1 MNFFGGGASL
11 VAQLVKNLP
20 ARQPLGWEDPLE
32 KGMKTHSNIL
42 YHLLFFIHTNIHFV
56 QYIHFYSSA
65 TWFKLLQVY
74 VSYLEKQ
81 SFFPSS
87 SHLMNYFF
95 QKFLDDSYFFPR
107 CFLDFPKVMLCFL
120 NTIGICT
127 ALTLNA
133 QFDFQRLDILIG
145 LSFVIQESCLSLW
158 LQRFEIS

>member
-1 MNFFGGGASL
+1 MNFFWGGASL

-42 YHLLFFIHTNIHFV
+42 YDLLFFRHTNIHFV

-74 VSYLEKQ
+74 VLYLKKQ

-87 SHLMNYFF
+87 SHLMNYLF
-95 QKFLDDSYFFPR
+95 QKFLDDSYFFP
-107 CFLDFPKVMLCFL
+107 DVSWIFPK
-120 NTIGICT
+120 
-127 ALTLNA
+127 
-133 QFDFQRLDILIG
+133 
-145 LSFVIQESCLSLW
+145 SCYA
-158 LQRFEIS
+158 F